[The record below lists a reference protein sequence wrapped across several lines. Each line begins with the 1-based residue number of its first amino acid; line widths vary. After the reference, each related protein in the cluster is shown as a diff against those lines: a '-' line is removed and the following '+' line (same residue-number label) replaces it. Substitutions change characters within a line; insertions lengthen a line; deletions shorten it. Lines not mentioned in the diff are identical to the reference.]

1 MEVIRLRW
9 IHFVAM
15 TLLVVAVPSCL
26 FVKAPQQSEDVQHVA
41 LSPQPQID
49 MSDELVR
56 TRAGDLI
63 ALLPRGWVFL
73 DTKGEASADIV
84 SIAVN
89 PDYTM
94 SMVISSIPH
103 GESTREMTEDE
114 GMLGLARVAY
124 QKHVRKS
131 AGAVKLIGTYR
142 TAELGPRRFGLYD
155 FSMAAGGLRT
165 RAAVCTSTLGNH
177 YEIALVPLTV
187 SGKDV
192 PDNATQEATFRSI
205 LATVQY

>member
-1 MEVIRLRW
+1 MEITRRSAVIILTT
-9 IHFVAM
+9 V
-15 TLLVVAVPSCL
+15 LLAAAVPSCL
-26 FVKAPQQSEDVQHVA
+26 FVRAPQQNEDVQHVA

-73 DTKGEASADIV
+73 DTKGESSADIV
-84 SIAVN
+84 SVAVN
-89 PDYTM
+89 PDYTL
-94 SMVISSIPH
+94 SMVVSSISH
-103 GESTREMTEDE
+103 GESTRELTEGE
-114 GMLGLARVAY
+114 GMLGLARVAF

-192 PDNATQEATFRSI
+192 PDNTTQEATFSSI

>member
-1 MEVIRLRW
+1 VEVIRRSSFN
-9 IHFVAM
+9 IV
-15 TLLVVAVPSCL
+15 LVVMLAITLPSCL
-26 FVKAPQQSEDVQHVA
+26 FVKAPQQTDDVQHVA
-41 LSPQPQID
+41 LSPQPQIE

-84 SIAVN
+84 SVAVN
-89 PDYTM
+89 PEYTL
-94 SMVISSIPH
+94 SMVVSSITH
-103 GESTREMTEDE
+103 GESTREMTDGE

-142 TAELGPRRFGLYD
+142 TAELGPRRFGLYYV
-155 FSMAAGGLRT
+155 SMASGGLRT

>member
-1 MEVIRLRW
+1 MEVIRLGR
-9 IHFVAM
+9 INLLMVAM
-15 TLLVVAVPSCL
+15 LIVMLPSCL
-26 FVKAPQQSEDVQHVA
+26 FVKAPQQTEDVQHVA
-41 LSPQPQID
+41 LSPQPQIE

-63 ALLPRGWVFL
+63 ALLPHGWVFL
-73 DTKGEASADIV
+73 DAKGEASADIV

-89 PDYTM
+89 PEYTL
-94 SMVISSIPH
+94 SMVVSSIPH

-155 FSMAAGGLRT
+155 FSMTAGGLRT

>member
-9 IHFVAM
+9 IHLVAM

-26 FVKAPQQSEDVQHVA
+26 FVKAPQQSEDVQHIA

>member
-1 MEVIRLRW
+1 VEVIRLRW
-9 IHFVAM
+9 IHLVAM

>member
-9 IHFVAM
+9 IHLVAM
-15 TLLVVAVPSCL
+15 TLLVIAVPSCL
-26 FVKAPQQSEDVQHVA
+26 FVKAPQQSEDLQHVA

-73 DTKGEASADIV
+73 DAKGEASADIV

-89 PDYTM
+89 PDYTL
-94 SMVISSIPH
+94 SMVISSITH
-103 GESTREMTEDE
+103 GESTRELTEGE

-192 PDNATQEATFRSI
+192 PDNATQDATFRSI

>member
-1 MEVIRLRW
+1 MEVIRRRTISIVVMALLG
-9 IHFVAM
+9 I
-15 TLLVVAVPSCL
+15 TLPSCL
-26 FVKAPQQSEDVQHVA
+26 FVKAPQQTDDVQHVA

-63 ALLPRGWVFL
+63 ALLPKGWVFL
-73 DTKGEASADIV
+73 DAKGEASADIV

-89 PDYTM
+89 PEYTL
-94 SMVISSIPH
+94 SMVLSSIQH
-103 GESTREMTEDE
+103 GESTREVTEEE

-155 FSMAAGGLRT
+155 FSMVAGGLRT

-192 PDNATQEATFRSI
+192 PDNATQEVIFRSI

>member
-9 IHFVAM
+9 IHLVAM

>member
-9 IHFVAM
+9 FHLVAM

>member
-15 TLLVVAVPSCL
+15 TLLVVTVPSCL

>member
-15 TLLVVAVPSCL
+15 TFLVVAVPSCL

>member
-9 IHFVAM
+9 IHLVAM

-26 FVKAPQQSEDVQHVA
+26 FVKAPQQTEDVQHVA

-73 DTKGEASADIV
+73 DAKGEASADIV

-155 FSMAAGGLRT
+155 FSMTAGGLRT

>member
-1 MEVIRLRW
+1 MIRRRATILL
-9 IHFVAM
+9 A
-15 TLLVVAVPSCL
+15 TALVVTALPSCL
-26 FVKAPQQSEDVQHVA
+26 FVRAPQQNEDVQHVA

-73 DTKGEASADIV
+73 DTKGESSADIV
-84 SIAVN
+84 SVAVN
-89 PDYTM
+89 PDYTL
-94 SMVISSIPH
+94 SMVVSSISH
-103 GESTREMTEDE
+103 GESTRELTEGE
-114 GMLGLARVAY
+114 GMLGLARVAF

-192 PDNATQEATFRSI
+192 PDNTTQEATFSSI

>member
-1 MEVIRLRW
+1 MEMTRRSAVIILTT
-9 IHFVAM
+9 V
-15 TLLVVAVPSCL
+15 LLAAAVPSCL
-26 FVKAPQQSEDVQHVA
+26 FVRAPQQNEDVQHVA

-73 DTKGEASADIV
+73 DTKGESSADIV
-84 SIAVN
+84 SVAVN
-89 PDYTM
+89 PDYTL
-94 SMVISSIPH
+94 SMVVSSISH
-103 GESTREMTEDE
+103 GESTRELTEGE
-114 GMLGLARVAY
+114 GMLGLARVAF

-192 PDNATQEATFRSI
+192 PDNTTQEATFSSI

>member
-1 MEVIRLRW
+1 MEMIRRSS
-9 IHFVAM
+9 ISMAIVV
-15 TLLVVAVPSCL
+15 TLAIALPSCL
-26 FVKAPQQSEDVQHVA
+26 FVKAPQQTDDVQHVA

-63 ALLPRGWVFL
+63 ALLPKGWVFI
-73 DTKGEASADIV
+73 DTKGEASADII

-89 PDYTM
+89 PDYTL
-94 SMVISSIPH
+94 SMVVSSIPH
-103 GESTREMTEDE
+103 GESTRDMTDGE

-131 AGAVKLIGTYR
+131 AGAIKLIGTYR

-155 FSMAAGGLRT
+155 MSMAAGGLRT

-177 YEIALVPLTV
+177 YEISLVPLTV

-192 PDNATQEATFRSI
+192 PDNATQETTFRSI

>member
-1 MEVIRLRW
+1 MTRRR
-9 IHFVAM
+9 AM
-15 TLLVVAVPSCL
+15 HLLATALVVTALPSCL
-26 FVKAPQQSEDVQHVA
+26 FVRAPQQNEDVQNVA

-49 MSDELVR
+49 MSDDLVR

-73 DTKGEASADIV
+73 DTKGESSADIV
-84 SIAVN
+84 SVAVN
-89 PDYTM
+89 PDYTL
-94 SMVISSIPH
+94 SMVVSSISH
-103 GESTREMTEDE
+103 GESTRELTEGE
-114 GMLGLARVAY
+114 GMLGLARVAF

-187 SGKDV
+187 SGKDL
-192 PDNATQEATFRSI
+192 PDNTTQEATFSSI

>member
-1 MEVIRLRW
+1 MLRRALASVT
-9 IHFVAM
+9 ITMMLVA
-15 TLLVVAVPSCL
+15 LPSCL
-26 FVKAPQQSEDVQHVA
+26 FVKAPQQTEDVQHVA
-41 LSPQPQID
+41 LSPQPQIE

-73 DTKGEASADIV
+73 DSKGEASADIV

-89 PDYTM
+89 PEYTL
-94 SMVISSIPH
+94 SMVVSSITH
-103 GESTREMTEDE
+103 GESTREMTEEE

-155 FSMAAGGLRT
+155 FAMASGGLRT